1 MHRGSTV
8 LAHAVAIKPM
18 FRVVAPTPRL
28 IVAVMAIQLNAHAA
42 DAESTTQIAPAAAT
56 TQGTPFVVGSDAEQ
70 ALATR
75 FDNGTLGPQYV
86 RLNSASG
93 PFFARYE
100 PAAIEPA
107 QGAVLIVPGLAQRIS
122 DEPVIDALIE
132 EFPRAGW
139 AVLAIQPKLLP
150 AAAAIETYTAL
161 DGQTQERIAQACAR
175 LATDGL
181 TNIVVLGLESG
192 ATSARRFLAEDP
204 TATAVTGFA
213 TRGLWQGEVTEIGR
227 PVIEFI
233 GETDR
238 AAARLG
244 EVRQRLA
251 RREDSPY
258 RRFDFAGI
266 GRDFTGFEAE
276 MARRLRGWIKSTVAN
291 PSLSSEQ

>member
-1 MHRGSTV
+1 MFR
-8 LAHAVAIKPM
+8 AVALSGG
-18 FRVVAPTPRL
+18 L
-28 IVAVMAIQLNAHAA
+28 IVAAMAIQLNAHAA
-42 DAESTTQIAPAAAT
+42 EVEPTTQIAAAAAAS
-56 TQGTPFVVGSDAEQ
+56 QGMPLVAGSDAEQ

-86 RLNSASG
+86 RLNSANG

-100 PAAIEPA
+100 SAAIEPA
-107 QGAVLIVPGLAQRIS
+107 VGAVLIVPGPAQRIS

-139 AVLAIQPKLLP
+139 AVLAVQPALLP
-150 AAAAIETYTAL
+150 VATGLEAYAAL

-175 LATDGL
+175 LAADGL
-181 TNIVVLGLESG
+181 TNIVVFGLEGG
-192 ATSARRFLAEDP
+192 ATSARRFLAEDL
-204 TATAVTGFA
+204 AARAVTGFA
-213 TRGLWQGEVTEIGR
+213 TRGLWPGEVTEIGR

-233 GETDR
+233 GETDV

-258 RRFDFAGI
+258 RLFSFAGI
-266 GRDFTGFEAE
+266 GRDFTGFDAE
-276 MARRLRGWIKSTVAN
+276 MARRLRGWIKSTVVN
-291 PSLSSEQ
+291 PSLSSAQ